1 MVSNLIRHV
10 SSESKNINYGPQNI
24 KSPIRGT
31 TSAPTK
37 QDIKASSME
46 GIGEGKTSTS
56 ISETASPLIKQ
67 SKALGTRSHYKSAWN
82 SFNSWCSERK
92 VNPIS
97 CSLEIILNYLGSLF
111 EKGREYCT
119 INGHRSAISAFHQAI
134 EGVPVGQHPSVT
146 SLMKGVSRERPPKP
160 KYVNIWEVEQSLRS
174 IQKDA

>member
-1 MVSNLIRHV
+1 
-10 SSESKNINYGPQNI
+10 
-24 KSPIRGT
+24 
-31 TSAPTK
+31 
-37 QDIKASSME
+37 
-46 GIGEGKTSTS
+46 
-56 ISETASPLIKQ
+56 
-67 SKALGTRSHYKSAWN
+67 LGTRSHYKSAWN

-160 KYVNIWEVEQSLRS
+160 KYVNIWEVEQSPRS